1 MRLNRHAEALHKDRM
16 LRWEHENDYVFPY
29 SSIGLT
35 TRTQGTSYAL
45 SSPSGEIVVVTP
57 GGTRRLHFPP
67 PAGTDR
73 RRTRRRSA

>member
-57 GGTRRLHFPP
+57 AGTRRLHFPP